1 MSSNFIKKN
10 WQKDAT
16 DVAINSGIR
25 VAGAFAA
32 SFAIHKW
39 LGITKDPT
47 TGKEKKTLYN
57 IGGPLLLAAGVLG
70 DMMIEEP
77 KIRAFCQGLA
87 AYGGVHTAAVL
98 SPDTLK
104 EEWGIQGIAGE
115 EEEEDAYLMSGIAAL
130 GETTDS
136 SAANMMGIDEDIK
149 ELSAGEQVYN
159 DTDGKTYNNDW
170 AYLAENIDQAD
181 QITRTVSGV
190 DGEDD
195 EQAASNEAAELMGA
209 DSEEEAA
216 ILMGMF

>member
-1 MSSNFIKKN
+1 MSSNLIKKN
-10 WQKDAT
+10 WQKDASN
-16 DVAINSGIR
+16 VAINAGIR
-25 VAGAFAA
+25 VGGAFAA

-39 LGITKDPT
+39 FGITKDEK
-47 TGKEKKTLYN
+47 TGQEKKTLYN

-87 AYGGVHTAAVL
+87 AYGGVHAAAVL

-104 EEWGIQGIAGE
+104 DKWGIQGIAGE
-115 EEEEDAYLMSGIAAL
+115 EEEDAALISGIGAL
-130 GETTDS
+130 GETYDSTD
-136 SAANMMGIDEDIK
+136 ANMMGIDEDIK

-190 DGEDD
+190 E
-195 EQAASNEAAELMGA
+195 EEETTLSPTEEAAELMGA

-216 ILMGMF
+216 LLMGMF

>member
-77 KIRAFCQGLA
+77 KLRAFCQGLA
-87 AYGGVHTAAVL
+87 AYGGVHAAAVL

-104 EEWGIQGIAGE
+104 DKWGIQGIGE
-115 EEEEDAYLMSGIAAL
+115 EEEEDAALMSGVGAL
-130 GETTDS
+130 GFTTDS
-136 SAANMMGIDEDIK
+136 TASNLMGDAEDIA
-149 ELSAGEQVYN
+149 ELSAGQETYN

-181 QITRTVSGV
+181 NITKTVSGV
-190 DGEDD
+190 EEEEADP
-195 EQAASNEAAELMGA
+195 SSEAAELMGA